1 MMISDDMYCD
11 DYAGIGWLKWTAWAK
26 GGSVGVHPTTLPP
39 KNFLGVFY
47 FICYMLFYGY
57 TD

>member
-1 MMISDDMYCD
+1 MNEYYWIDR
-11 DYAGIGWLKWTAWAK
+11 LKWTRWAK
-26 GGSVGVHPTTLPP
+26 GGRVGVHPTTLPP

-47 FICYMLFYGY
+47 FICYMLIYGY

>member
-1 MMISDDMYCD
+1 MNEY
-11 DYAGIGWLKWTAWAK
+11 YRIGSLKWTAWAK
-26 GGSVGVHPTTLPP
+26 GGRVGVHPTTLPP